1 MTDDERMQRID
12 DLLTHVWMVRTF
24 LKHSEEIEDDEE
36 LAEIM
41 RKLYDYTHSLGAAWS
56 AQDSEAYL
64 QQARKKFHRLRK
76 ATEQFAEIQPDV
88 SMHMN
93 YQMARRSLETALRD
107 IAAVLEVDEQA

>member
-1 MTDDERMQRID
+1 MTPDERMQRID

-36 LAEIM
+36 LAEVM

-64 QQARKKFHRLRK
+64 HQARKKLHRLRQ
-76 ATEQFAEIQPDV
+76 ATEQFAEIQPEV
-88 SMHMN
+88 SMHMT
-93 YQMARRSLETALRD
+93 YQMARRSLETTVQDVTAL
-107 IAAVLEVDEQA
+107 LEEE

>member
-1 MTDDERMQRID
+1 MTDEQRMQRID

-24 LKHSEEIEDDEE
+24 LKHSEEVEDDEE

-56 AQDSEAYL
+56 AQDATAYL
-64 QQARKKFHRLRK
+64 QQARKKFHRLRQ
-76 ATEQFAEIQPDV
+76 ATEQFADIQPDV

-93 YQMARRSLETALRD
+93 YQMARRSLE
-107 IAAVLEVDEQA
+107 AAVRDVGQLLEEGA